1 MNFLNGAMGEKRYE
15 LNGDSGRGITIACV
29 GVLDEEHDEGP
40 RTAVKIRE
48 QVTWGIYPGEVNE
61 SGGQMQ

>member
-29 GVLDEEHDEGP
+29 GVLVEEHDEGP
-40 RTAVKIRE
+40 KTAVGIRE
-48 QVTWGIYPGEVNE
+48 TGRRHAVFIQER
-61 SGGQMQ
+61 